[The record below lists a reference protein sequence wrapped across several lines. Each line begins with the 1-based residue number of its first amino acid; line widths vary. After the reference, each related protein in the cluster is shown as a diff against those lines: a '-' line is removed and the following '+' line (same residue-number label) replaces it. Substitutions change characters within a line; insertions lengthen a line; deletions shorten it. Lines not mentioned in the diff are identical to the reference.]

1 MVKNEKPETLI
12 HLLASYRH
20 VKFPTTQ
27 SRTRN
32 LVGIATTIQRNC
44 ALTVH
49 FANRSLK
56 NLEEDGEEAFTL
68 VALKEEAAILK
79 RTCYGL
85 VHRKRRRNLS
95 QELES
100 LRRQY
105 DKFTGSV
112 KHLFHLLDH
121 GLAGRLDGVL

>member
-20 VKFPTTQ
+20 AQFPTNQ
-27 SRTRN
+27 ARMRD
-32 LVGIATTIQRNC
+32 LAGIATTIQHNC

-49 FANRSLK
+49 FADRSLR

-68 VALKEEAAILK
+68 VALKEEATILK
-79 RTCYGL
+79 RRCCGL
-85 VHRKRRRNLS
+85 VKRKRRRNLS
-95 QELES
+95 QEVES
-100 LRRQY
+100 LRVQY
-105 DKFTGSV
+105 DNFTGSV